1 MELTPEALPPSVVS
15 GEIQDFLRT
24 HEQRRRQLPR
34 ALIVGLLSGL
44 AAVAFRLT
52 LEGAD
57 RWRER
62 LYETAHALG
71 PAGVVLPVLLSAS
84 CAAIAV
90 ALVRRLAPEASGSG
104 IPHLKAVLH
113 HLRPLRWVRVL
124 AVKFVGGSIG
134 IGAGL
139 ALGREGP
146 TIQMGGAIGEM
157 VSGWFSST
165 PRERQTLIA
174 AGAGAGLAAA
184 FNAPLAGLVFVLEEL
199 QRDFAPAVFATTL
212 IASATADVVARSLM
226 GQLPVF
232 HAAVTTAPPLTALPV
247 SILIGLFAAILGVA
261 FNRALVGTLDLFQ
274 QASRWSAWVGG
285 AAVGAV
291 VGVVGWFAPI
301 ALGGGGRLVEQA
313 LAGQATLGLLPLF
326 FVLRFGLTMISYG
339 SGAPGGIF
347 APLLGLGAEL
357 GLGIGMLA
365 QRVAPLAVGEPVTF
379 AVVGM
384 AAFFSAIVRAP
395 LTGMVLMVE
404 MTGSYALVLPLL
416 VACLT
421 AYGIADFLGDRP
433 VYEALLERDLL
444 RGQARPELGGTLLL
458 ELTIAPGAPFDGR
471 LVRDLALPPG
481 CILVTVRRGASDS
494 VPTADLRLAGGDRL
508 TAVVA
513 REAAAA
519 VGLLRAG
526 TTATSC

>member
-1 MELTPEALPPSVVS
+1 MTRPDGDGAVPPSVVS
-15 GEIQDFLRT
+15 GEIADFLRT

-34 ALIVGLLSGL
+34 ALVVGLLSGL
-44 AAVAFRLT
+44 IAVAFRLT
-52 LEGAD
+52 LESAE

-62 LYETAHALG
+62 LYAAAHGLG
-71 PAGVVLPVLLSAS
+71 PAGILLPALV
-84 CAAIAV
+84 CAACAGIAV
-90 ALVRRLAPEASGSG
+90 ALVRGLAPEASGSG

-113 HLRPLRWVRVL
+113 HLRSLRWGRVIP
-124 AVKFVGGSIG
+124 VKFVGGSIAT
-134 IGAGL
+134 GAGL

-146 TIQMGGAIGEM
+146 TIQMGGAVGEM
-157 VSGWFSST
+157 VSGWFGST

-212 IASATADVVARSLM
+212 IASATADVVTRSLM

-232 HAAVTTAPPLTALPV
+232 HTAVATAPPLAALPV
-247 SILIGLFAAILGVA
+247 SLLIGLLAALLGVL
-261 FNRALVGTLDLFQ
+261 FNRTLVGALDVFQ
-274 QASRWSAWVGG
+274 RASRPAWVAG

-291 VGVVGWFAPI
+291 VGVVGWFAPA
-301 ALGGGGRLVEQA
+301 ALGGGGRLIEETLAGRAA
-313 LAGQATLGLLPLF
+313 LAALPLVF
-326 FVLRFGLTMISYG
+326 LLRFGLTMISYG

-347 APLLGLGAEL
+347 APLLVLGAEL
-357 GLGIGMLA
+357 GLGMGALA
-365 QRVAPLAVGEPVTF
+365 RRVAPLVAGEPVTF

-384 AAFFSAIVRAP
+384 AALFSAIVRAP

-444 RGQARPELGGTLLL
+444 RGQPEPELSGTLLL
-458 ELTIAPGAPFDGR
+458 ELVIAPGAPFDGR
-471 LVRDLALPPG
+471 RVRELALPPG
-481 CILVTVRRGASDS
+481 CILVTVRRGLSDS
-494 VPTADLRLAGGDRL
+494 VPTADLQLAGGDRI

-513 REAAAA
+513 REAAGA
-519 VGLLRAG
+519 VALLRTGAG
-526 TTATSC
+526 ASR